1 MELRLVKNEEK
12 YYEFIRNLRNDED
25 NQKGFLEK
33 VYITTEQQNSYMLKH
48 NNNYFVCLYKETPV
62 GYIGVVDNDI
72 RVCTDKEY
80 KKIGAGTFM
89 LTEIM
94 KTHPSATAKIL
105 KNNVAS
111 LKLFKKCN
119 FIIVNSDN
127 KMYYL
132 EHGRN

>member
-1 MELRLVKNEEK
+1 MELKLVKNEKK
-12 YYEFIRNLRNDED
+12 YYEFIRNLRNNEE

-33 VYITTEQQNSYMLKH
+33 VYITSEQQDSYMSKH
-48 NNNYFVCLYKETPV
+48 NDNYFICLSGESPV

-80 KKIGAGTFM
+80 TKIGAGTFM

-94 KTHPSATAKIL
+94 KIHPNATAKIL

-119 FIIVNSDN
+119 FIIVNSDEN
-127 KMYYL
+127 LYYL
-132 EHGRN
+132 NYEI